1 MAFSFLLK
9 EPPAPLHKGN
19 GIIRYQILTPIEI
32 PASPLKVL
40 VEPQINRA
48 RGIGNDLYKL

>member
-40 VEPQINRA
+40 VEPHINRV